1 MDFLESQNKQWGFY
15 GTTVNSGVT
24 GIKKEWAAAF
34 RWIARAMPQW
44 SPENIRDFL
53 DSRLGRH
60 LADEALNRRGV
71 ANVDPARWRP
81 AMFEYAAETGIVQPC
96 LQDNAEWRG
105 ELKRIAADIEKSE
118 EALREIMRGVLRK
131 QDGPTGAFLLL
142 NSSVRHLNQIADA
155 LKKM

>member
-1 MDFLESQNKQWGFY
+1 MEILESQNRQWGFY
-15 GTTVNSGVT
+15 GTTASSGVT
-24 GIKKEWAAAF
+24 GVKKEWAAAF
-34 RWIARAMPQW
+34 RWVAQAMPQW

-71 ANVDPARWRP
+71 ANVDPARWCP
-81 AMFEYAAETGIVQPC
+81 AMFEYAAEVGIVQPC
-96 LQDNAEWRG
+96 LSDNAEWRSR
-105 ELKRIAADIEKSE
+105 LKRIAADIEKSE
-118 EALREIMRGVLRK
+118 EALREIMRGVLGE